1 MVACRRDPG
10 GQRTVGRQLHEEEMN
25 TQSVCV
31 GGGGSAGSGG
41 RREAGLAMEQLSG
54 LGDSLNLFY
63 P

>member
-31 GGGGSAGSGG
+31 GGGVCGI
-41 RREAGLAMEQLSG
+41 RREEGGGPRHGTAVWSRGLS
-54 LGDSLNLFY
+54 
-63 P
+63 

>member
-31 GGGGSAGSGG
+31 GGVSAGSGG